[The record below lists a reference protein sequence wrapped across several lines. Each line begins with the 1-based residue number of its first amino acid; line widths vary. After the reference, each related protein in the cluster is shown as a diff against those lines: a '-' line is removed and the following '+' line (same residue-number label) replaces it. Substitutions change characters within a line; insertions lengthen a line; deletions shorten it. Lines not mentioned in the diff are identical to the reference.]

1 MAGLTAEL
9 TEPNSTECDDRFG
22 SGTWLIPFRGCLLIS
37 MSICSTPDAVAAGR
51 PCKELS
57 GWPQRMRNGAERC
70 LGPVTGPQAGFRID
84 RSQGTYVGPDQAG

>member
-51 PCKELS
+51 PCKGLS
-57 GWPQRMRNGAERC
+57 VQPQRMRNGAERWSRRSPVPR
-70 LGPVTGPQAGFRID
+70 LGSGLTGPRH
-84 RSQGTYVGPDQAG
+84 RM